1 MKFLF
6 IHQNFPAQFRHLAPE
21 LVRQGHDVRAL
32 LPSGRR
38 VVEMPGVS
46 QIYYA
51 LPKPIAA
58 ASHPLLNRVQAQAI
72 RGHGCFRRALEL
84 KEQGY
89 EPDIIVAH
97 PGWGEAMF
105 LRDVWPNARQVVYG
119 EFFYRAEGQD
129 VGFDHELDQT
139 TPEDRAKMRLNNTA
153 SLVSLEQAEVVISP
167 TRWQAS
173 TFPGWAQ
180 DKITVL
186 HDGIDTDRFV
196 PDDRAQVAFDVA
208 GETVAYK
215 KGMPLITFVSRSLEP
230 YRGIHTF
237 LRSLVPLLNTNP
249 EVQVA
254 IVGADDVSYGRERED
269 GQSWKDHFVAEIRSQ
284 LTSAQWQ
291 RVRFHG
297 RVPVD
302 QYRQLLQC
310 SMVHVYLTYPFVL
323 SWSLLEAMSTGC
335 AIVGSKTAPV
345 EEVITDG
352 VTGRLV
358 DFFEPENVAETVLEL
373 LEDPQSRKE
382 MGANARGLVV
392 ERFDLEKVCLPQMV
406 DLVTRQ

>member
-1 MKFLF
+1 M
-6 IHQNFPAQFRHLAPE
+6 
-21 LVRQGHDVRAL
+21 
-32 LPSGRR
+32 GR
-38 VVEMPGVS
+38 
-46 QIYYA
+46 
-51 LPKPIAA
+51 L
-58 ASHPLLNRVQAQAI
+58 
-72 RGHGCFRRALEL
+72 
-84 KEQGY
+84 
-89 EPDIIVAH
+89 
-97 PGWGEAMF
+97 
-105 LRDVWPNARQVVYG
+105 
-119 EFFYRAEGQD
+119 
-129 VGFDHELDQT
+129 
-139 TPEDRAKMRLNNTA
+139 
-153 SLVSLEQAEVVISP
+153 
-167 TRWQAS
+167 
-173 TFPGWAQ
+173 
-180 DKITVL
+180 
-186 HDGIDTDRFV
+186 RFV